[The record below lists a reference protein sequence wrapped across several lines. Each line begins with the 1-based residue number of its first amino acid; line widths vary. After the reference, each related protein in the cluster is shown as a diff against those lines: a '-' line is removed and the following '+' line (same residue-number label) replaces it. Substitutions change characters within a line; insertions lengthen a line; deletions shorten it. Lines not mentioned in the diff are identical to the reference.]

1 MLQFREEL
9 KQVPSQRGECVRGV
23 AWRESSDEPDGDQSY
38 LGGFVVE
45 GDEQRSKR
53 IRLAQVR
60 IRGGARPAE
69 RRQHSLAHT
78 RVEVTDRDGE

>member
-1 MLQFREEL
+1 M
-9 KQVPSQRGECVRGV
+9 PSQRGKCVRGV
-23 AWRESSDEPDGDQSY
+23 ARRQSSDEPDGDQSY
-38 LGGFVVE
+38 LWRFVVE

-60 IRGGARPAE
+60 IGGGTRPAE
-69 RRQHSLAHT
+69 GRQHSLAHT

>member
-9 KQVPSQRGECVRGV
+9 KQVPSQRGEGVRGV

-45 GDEQRSKR
+45 GDEQGAER
-53 IRLAQVR
+53 ISLAQVR
-60 IRGGARPAE
+60 VGRGARPAE
-69 RRQHSLAHT
+69 GRQHSLAHT
-78 RVEVTDRDGE
+78 RVEVADRDGE